1 MSSFEFN
8 KIFAALL
15 CALLTVWLAWFGSYL
30 FVHPKD
36 LEKDAVTIEGAE
48 DDHGGGGEAA
58 GPALPEPIMHLIA
71 TADIEKGAKL
81 SKACAACHA
90 FEKGGATKQGPAL
103 WGVIGH
109 AKGTHEG
116 FDYSEGMK
124 TKGGVWD
131 YASLN
136 EFLWKPKKY
145 IEGTK
150 MNFIGLKKPEDRAAM
165 IAWLRQQSDSQ
176 AALPTEAEIAA
187 EAAALAPPPAHD
199 VAAEGA
205 EGAEGAATEK
215 DMATAPAEGEKA
227 EGEVGE
233 GKKAEGAKDGAA
245 PAEKAEDKPAEDAP
259 KADEKKAA
267 H

>member
-15 CALLTVWLAWFGSYL
+15 CALLTVWLAWFGSYM

-36 LEKDAVTIEGAE
+36 LEKDAVTIEGAK
-48 DDHGGGGEAA
+48 DDGHGGGGETA
-58 GPALPEPIMHLIA
+58 GPVMPEPIMHLIA

-90 FEKGGATKQGPAL
+90 NEKGGATKQGPAL

-109 AKGTHEG
+109 AKGTVDG
-116 FDYSEGMK
+116 FDYSEGLK

-199 VAAEGA
+199 
-205 EGAEGAATEK
+205 
-215 DMATAPAEGEKA
+215 EGEKA